1 MKIKTKSA
9 PQMINEV
16 QFLRFICSLM
26 FDVIVRLSV
35 VNEYDVYKNGRTQ
48 IASILSKDI
57 LLQFLWPN

>member
-1 MKIKTKSA
+1 MEIETKSA

-26 FDVIVRLSV
+26 FDVIVKMSV
-35 VNEYDVYKNGRTQ
+35 FNEYDVYENGRKQ

-57 LLQFLWPN
+57 LLWFL